1 MKKFLFAAFGIFVS
15 SAAFAQSPEHTLP
28 LRLNP
33 VQSAEVYMNSMQRSA
48 VFFPTDTIVLG
59 NTGIH
64 ENFAYDSHRPDTLLW
79 ELDPVIQPQATGVY
93 INRTWP
99 IAPINLGV
107 CTFDGL
113 KYNGEPYNEMA
124 SVNSTGPCDEL
135 ISRPIDLT
143 AYTVADSVYL
153 TFWYQAQ
160 GRGYAPNA
168 ADSFILDFNIPAW
181 NPDQFTHTWKRV
193 WYMEGY
199 NPSSADT
206 NFHLVMIRLDSASY
220 FTSGFRMRFRNYASQ
235 CGSNDHWHLDELLLK
250 SNRTMNDTIPLDVA
264 FAYEPNSALKDYW
277 AVPYPHYKPNV
288 HMGTNYNVQI
298 RNNDLVNRNITY
310 WYYMETGAG
319 TFIYPNAAGA
329 ANPGGTPPYWTSGYE
344 NYAAISNP
352 PITASFDQTYVN
364 TDSTT
369 LKVQHVLKSSATQFD
384 TVTSYQKFYNY
395 YAYDDGTA
403 EVGYGLSGAN
413 ALLAYQFTLPTGVT
427 DQLTAVQMYFLPV
440 LDINNLQLRDWTLT
454 IWGDA
459 GGQPGTIIYQ
469 QRTQH
474 IGFDFSY
481 GPDRFITYTI
491 DSGTVMLSGTF
502 YVGWQQ
508 LGPDRL
514 YVGLDLNTNNEDK
527 IFYNTTGNWYTSIFG
542 GSLMMRPVFG
552 DPYNVSGTEEHAAGE
567 KFSLYPNPA
576 KDRVTIALPAGH
588 EKYNV
593 RMLDISGRE
602 VMATQQLSADGGV
615 DVSSLSAGVY
625 LVQLFTE
632 DGELQGTQRLIISE

>member
-1 MKKFLFAAFGIFVS
+1 MKKFLFAAIGAVVS
-15 SAAFAQSPEHTLP
+15 SAAFAQSPEHTSP
-28 LRLNP
+28 LRVNP
-33 VQSAEVYMNSMQRSA
+33 VQSAEAHMNAMRRSA
-48 VFFPTDTIVLG
+48 AVFPADTIILG
-59 NTGIH
+59 STGIH
-64 ENFAYDSHRPDTLLW
+64 EKFSYDSHRPDTLLW
-79 ELDPVIQPQATGVY
+79 ELDPAIQPSPTGVY

-99 IAPINLGV
+99 IAPVNLGV

-113 KYNGEPYNEMA
+113 KYNGEPYNELA

-143 AYTVADSVYL
+143 AYSAGDSVYL
-153 TFWYQAQ
+153 SFWYQAQ
-160 GRGYAPNA
+160 GRGYAPNV

-199 NPSSADT
+199 NPSAADT

-220 FTSGFRMRFRNYASQ
+220 FTSGFRFRFRNYASQ

-250 SNRTMNDTIPLDVA
+250 SDRTMNDTLPFDVA

-277 AVPYPHYKPNV
+277 AVPHTHYKPNV

-298 RNNDLVNRNITY
+298 RNNDTVSRNITY

-319 TFIYPNAAGA
+319 TSIYPNVSGA

-344 NYAAISNP
+344 NYSAISNP
-352 PITASFDQTYVN
+352 PITAAFDQVYVN

-369 LKVQHVLKSSATQFD
+369 LKVEHVLKSSATQFD
-384 TVTSYQKFYNY
+384 TVTTYQKFYNY

-403 EVGYGLSGAN
+403 EVGYGLYGSN
-413 ALLAYQFTLPTGVT
+413 SLLAYQFTLPTGVT
-427 DQLTAVQMYFLPV
+427 DTLKAVQMYFLPV

-454 IWGDA
+454 VWGDA

-474 IGFDFSY
+474 IGFDFSF

-491 DSGTVMLSGTF
+491 DSGTVVLSGTF
-502 YVGWQQ
+502 YVGWHQ

-514 YVGLDLNTNNEDK
+514 YIGLDLNTNNEDK
-527 IFYNTTGNWYTSIFG
+527 IFYNTTGNWYTSVFG

-552 DPYNVSGTEEHAAGE
+552 DSYNVSSVEENTIAE
-567 KFSLYPNPA
+567 NFSLYPNPA
-576 KDRVTIALPAGH
+576 NDRVTIVLPAGH

-593 RMLDISGRE
+593 RMLDLSGRE
-602 VMATQQLSADGGV
+602 VAGMQQLNADGSM
-615 DVSSLSAGVY
+615 DVSSLSAGMY

-632 DGELQGTQRLIISE
+632 EGELQGTQRLIISE